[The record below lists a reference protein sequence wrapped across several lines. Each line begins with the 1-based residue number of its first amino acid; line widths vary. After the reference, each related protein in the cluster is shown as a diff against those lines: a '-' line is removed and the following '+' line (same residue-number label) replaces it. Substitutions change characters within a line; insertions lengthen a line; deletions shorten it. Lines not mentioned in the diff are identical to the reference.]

1 VLTRQSDSIG
11 GDTARPAAAGASGSV
26 TVDDA
31 NVHER
36 LMKPWDLIIS
46 PADAAPYGCTVQYV
60 TTPLFSFY
68 RESYRCSARIVGRS
82 PPDMLVF
89 MVPIRT
95 ADGSTYWKR
104 PVPGTG
110 ISMTPPAGVEARFE
124 RGQTHF
130 MTLVDLAL
138 VRSGMSGELVRECER
153 RASVNLLPASSQ
165 VVASY
170 GAWMQDV
177 LDEAAQDRSM
187 MQSPA
192 VVQCLSEQ
200 LLHHLSLPLQ
210 ALADCG
216 RRPPLSA
223 RRKIIERALDHVHAK
238 PESSLTVPELA
249 AAARVSRRTLE
260 YAFQDTFDMTP
271 LSYLRLHRLHVARQR
286 LMVTD
291 GKQGTVTRVAHDLG
305 FWHLARFAST
315 YRAQFGECPSQTL
328 ARRKPQTPGL
338 LLHGR

>member
-1 VLTRQSDSIG
+1 
-11 GDTARPAAAGASGSV
+11 
-26 TVDDA
+26 
-31 NVHER
+31 
-36 LMKPWDLIIS
+36 
-46 PADAAPYGCTVQYV
+46 
-60 TTPLFSFY
+60 
-68 RESYRCSARIVGRS
+68 
-82 PPDMLVF
+82 
-89 MVPIRT
+89 
-95 ADGSTYWKR
+95 
-104 PVPGTG
+104 
-110 ISMTPPAGVEARFE
+110 
-124 RGQTHF
+124 
-130 MTLVDLAL
+130 
-138 VRSGMSGELVRECER
+138 
-153 RASVNLLPASSQ
+153 
-165 VVASY
+165 
-170 GAWMQDV
+170 
-177 LDEAAQDRSM
+177 M